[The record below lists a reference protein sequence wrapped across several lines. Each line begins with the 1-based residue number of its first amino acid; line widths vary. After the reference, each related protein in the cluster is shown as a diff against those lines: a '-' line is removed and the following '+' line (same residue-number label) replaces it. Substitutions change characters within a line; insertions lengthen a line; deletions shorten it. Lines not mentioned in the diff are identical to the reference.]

1 MPAGGGRRKDVSPFR
16 HVHSV
21 PMPRRPHLPPPA
33 VSALLGVALALTM
46 PPLKTGLLAP
56 FVLAALLWYAA
67 QAKAPKQVAGRVWWA
82 VFALTT
88 LHLWWLTAFLGNI
101 FSFPPAGVLAFAL
114 YALEGGFFALMAYV
128 VARLVHS
135 PRGRVWALAG
145 GWGVVEYLRFLGPLA
160 FPWPTLGYAL
170 LPTPLIQVADLGG
183 VLLASVLIL
192 GLAAAL
198 ASRSKK
204 GVLTVSLVWLAALGY
219 GLTRTPGEGP
229 EQPMRVLRVAFDPFG
244 RASGQISPQQQFAEQ
259 VRQSQQRSPGRVLVW
274 SETALS
280 ATGKVPAQVPTF
292 PGPGITGLGI
302 ERVPAAPNLNTVAA
316 ITAGGQVVSTNVKA
330 KLVPFGEY
338 FPLYAQF
345 PALYR
350 PIEQAIGFPLNVYEA
365 ARQVQPLTLNGV
377 QYGTYVCYDS
387 VFPWVARQLVRQG
400 AGLLVNPSN
409 DGWYQGWGVQQHFW
423 MGRVR
428 AIETRRWLVRSV
440 NLGVAGA
447 VDDLGRPVQTIDRG
461 DVVQSLDVRPKRLGG
476 QTLYVRLGDVPALA
490 LLLALV
496 GVGVWR
502 RREGIHS

>member
-1 MPAGGGRRKDVSPFR
+1 MPGRDPSPFR

-67 QAKAPKQVAGRVWWA
+67 QAPAPRQVAGRVWWA

-88 LHLWWLTAFLGNI
+88 IHLWWLTAFLGNI

-229 EQPMRVLRVAFDPFG
+229 EQPMRVLRTTFDSFG
-244 RASGQISPQQQFAEQ
+244 RATGYVSPEQQFSQ
-259 VRQSQQRSPGRVLVW
+259 MLPVSQSRPPGSVLVW
-274 SETALS
+274 SETALMLPAPPS
-280 ATGKVPAQVPTF
+280 TVPQF
-292 PGPGITGLGI
+292 PAPGITGLRTLTPDQNSVI
-302 ERVPAAPNLNTVAA
+302 SVNTD
-316 ITAGGQVVSTNVKA
+316 GQVTGQNVKA
-330 KLVPFGEY
+330 KLVPFGEE
-338 FPLYAQF
+338 FPFYRILKPVYGLF
-345 PALYR
+345 EKAL
-350 PIEQAIGFPLNVYEA
+350 GFEFGSLEA
-365 ARQVQPLTLNGV
+365 ARTVQPLSLNGV
-377 QYGTYVCYDS
+377 KYGTYVCYDS
-387 VFPWVARQLVRQG
+387 VFPWVARQLARQG

-428 AIETRRWLVRSV
+428 AIEQRRWLVRSV

-447 VDDLGRPVQTIDRG
+447 VDDLGRPVQTVDRG
-461 DVVQSLDVRPKRLGG
+461 DAVQSLDVRPKLLGR
-476 QTLYVRLGDVPALA
+476 QTLYARLGDTPALA